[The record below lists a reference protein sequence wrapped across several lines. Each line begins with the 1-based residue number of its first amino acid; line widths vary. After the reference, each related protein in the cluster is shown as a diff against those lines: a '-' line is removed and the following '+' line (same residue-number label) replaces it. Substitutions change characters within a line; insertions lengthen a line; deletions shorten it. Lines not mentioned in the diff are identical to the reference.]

1 MFVPQIKTKNDL
13 LAQNDKVN
21 YGLRRRI
28 YDTERIKNELEWQ
41 KWNVRQLIKYNKIII
56 IIQLKIIHRC

>member
-1 MFVPQIKTKNDL
+1 MFVPQIKTINDL

-41 KWNVRQLIKYNKIII
+41 KWNVRQLILYKII
-56 IIQLKIIHRC
+56 

>member
-1 MFVPQIKTKNDL
+1 MYVTQNKTKNDL
-13 LAQNDKVN
+13 LTQNNKVN

-41 KWNVRQLIKYNKIII
+41 KWNVRKLVQYN
-56 IIQLKIIHRC
+56 IIQII